1 MQEAEKKAA
10 ARRECP
16 TMFILWPLPFD
27 EEEGD
32 YGDDFDKKQKY
43 VPIHHIKKNGQG
55 HKIHMR

>member
-32 YGDDFDKKQKY
+32 YDEDFDKSDFDKSKNMCQNNTS
-43 VPIHHIKKNGQG
+43 KK
-55 HKIHMR
+55 RTRT